1 MTKKTKIAVVSIS
14 ALALIVTAAA
24 LNPLRKPEKKIE
36 AALLEVTPIGSKASD
51 VRSIVE
57 QKGWLDQKYSG
68 TTGFL
73 KQEIGKQVQTVGK
86 TSIRGHLGAYR
97 GFPVQLC
104 TDVTAFWAF
113 DEESRLVDVWVWK
126 TTDAP

>member
-1 MTKKTKIAVVSIS
+1 MVSLS
-14 ALALIVTAAA
+14 ALTLIVAAAA

-36 AALLEVTPIGSKASD
+36 AALLEMTPIGSKDSD

-57 QKGWLDQKYSG
+57 QKGWLDPKYGG

-73 KQEIGKQVQTVGK
+73 KQETGKPDQTVGK

-97 GFPVQLC
+97 GFPVPLR

-113 DEESRLVDVWVWK
+113 DEENRLIDVWVWK